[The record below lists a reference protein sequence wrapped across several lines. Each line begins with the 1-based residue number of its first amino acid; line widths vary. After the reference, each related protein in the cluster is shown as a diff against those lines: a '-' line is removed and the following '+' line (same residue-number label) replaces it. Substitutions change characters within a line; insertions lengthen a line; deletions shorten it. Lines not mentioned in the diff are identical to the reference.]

1 MDRQPDQN
9 TEEVG
14 SEPDPRFT
22 FANERTFL
30 AWNRTAL
37 ALIVGGLA
45 VVQFMKVGFSGAELL
60 VAMPLILL
68 GAGMSIASYRLWQQN
83 ERALRLKGPLPPSML
98 PRLLVCAIVLIGVV
112 ATGLAIVQ
120 IAKH

>member
-1 MDRQPDQN
+1 MDSDPER
-9 TEEVG
+9 TSEEQG

-45 VVQFMKVGFSGAELL
+45 VVQFLKVGFSGAELL
-60 VAMPLILL
+60 VALPLIML

-83 ERALRLKGPLPPSML
+83 ERALRLKLPLPRSSL
-98 PRLLVCAIVLIGVV
+98 PRMLVYAIVLIGAV
-112 ATGLAIVQ
+112 ATVLAIVQ
-120 IAKH
+120 IATR